1 MGRPPLFSV
10 LILAALLAFPGCAMM
25 HRKKKPVP
33 RAVPVPQPL
42 LVGKIALVNEAGHF
56 VLVDNGTL
64 PAPPSGVT
72 LKTFTGAVQSGELE
86 SGEVRRPPF
95 LIADIRA
102 GAPKKGDRV
111 YFRQTEAV
119 PRAEPVRPVVPAEP
133 VVRPSKKNIVE
144 PTGHPAAPTF
154 DLKLPPQVSGG
165 GVVPVDQ

>member
-1 MGRPPLFSV
+1 MGRPPLFPV
-10 LILAALLAFPGCAMM
+10 LILAALLVFPGCALL
-25 HRKKKPVP
+25 HRTKRPVP
-33 RAVPVPQPL
+33 RAVAVPQPL

-111 YFRQTEAV
+111 YFRQAEGV
-119 PRAEPVRPVVPAEP
+119 PRAEPVVPAEP
-133 VVRPSKKNIVE
+133 AVRPSKKNIVE
-144 PTGHPAAPTF
+144 PTGHPAAPAL
-154 DLKLPPQVSGG
+154 DLNLPPQVSGG